1 MKKLLKWLG
10 ILLVVLIAI
19 GLVAAT
25 GVFAI
30 SGSRLNKSYDVAV
43 QPITIPTDAAGIAEG
58 GRLITIRGCNGC
70 HTPDLGGTVMI
81 DDPALGTFSSA
92 NLTSGAGSA
101 TAQYTVEDWDRA
113 IRHGVKPN
121 GKGVMI
127 MPSNEFSAL
136 SDEQLGQMIAYLQTV
151 PPVDREHPK
160 PKVGP
165 LGRVLFMAGQ
175 LPLLSADGIDQT
187 ATHPASVPPS
197 ASVEYGAYMATTC
210 QGCHYPNMAGGPSLE
225 PGGTPAANL
234 TPSGALANWTL
245 DDFKTVLRTGV
256 TPDGV
261 EINPEAMPWPAFQHM
276 NDVEIEAVWLYL
288 NSLPPAMP
296 AK

>member
-1 MKKLLKWLG
+1 VKKLLKWLG
-10 ILLVVLIAI
+10 ILLAALVVI
-19 GLVAAT
+19 GVVAMA
-25 GVFAI
+25 GVFLI
-30 SGSRLNKSYDVAV
+30 SGSRLNKTYDVAV

-127 MPSNEFSAL
+127 MPSNEFSVL

-151 PPVDREHPK
+151 PPVDREHPQ
-160 PKVGP
+160 PKVGL
-165 LGRVLFMAGQ
+165 LGRVLFITGQ
-175 LPLLSADGIDQT
+175 LPLLAANGIDQA
-187 ATHPASVPPS
+187 ATHPASIPPT
-197 ASVEYGAYMATTC
+197 ASVEYGAYMASTC
-210 QGCHYPNMAGGPSLE
+210 QGCHYPNMAGGPSQE
-225 PGGTPAANL
+225 PGGMAAANL
-234 TPSGALANWTL
+234 TPAGALANWTL

-261 EINPEAMPWPAFQHM
+261 EIDPEAMPWPAFQHM
-276 NDVEIEAVWLYL
+276 NDVEIEAIWLYL
-288 NSLPPAMP
+288 NSLPPVAS

>member
-1 MKKLLKWLG
+1 MKKFLKWLG
-10 ILLVVLIAI
+10 ILLAVIVVV
-19 GLVAAT
+19 GLVAAA
-25 GVFAI
+25 GVYI
-30 SGSRLNKSYDVAV
+30 VSGSRLNKTYDAVV
-43 QPITIPTDAAGIAEG
+43 QPIAIPTDADSIAEG

-70 HTPDLGGTVMI
+70 HAPDLGGQVMI
-81 DDPALGTFSSA
+81 DDPALGTFFSA

-127 MPSNEFSAL
+127 MPSNEFSVL

-175 LPLLSADGIDQT
+175 LPLLSAAGIDQT
-187 ATHPASVPPS
+187 ATHPASIPPT
-197 ASVEYGAYMATTC
+197 ASVEYGAYLATTC
-210 QGCHYPNMAGGPSLE
+210 KGCHYPNMAGGPSLE
-225 PGGTPAANL
+225 PGGVPAANL
-234 TPSGALANWTL
+234 TPAGPLANWTL
-245 DDFKTVLRTGV
+245 DDFRTVLQTGV
-256 TPDGV
+256 TPDGLA
-261 EINPEAMPWPAFQHM
+261 ISPEAMPWPAFQHM
-276 NDVEIEAVWLYL
+276 TDVEIEALWLYL
-288 NSLPPAMP
+288 NSLPPASP